1 MSANQFVTD
10 TLAARRNDPFTRRAA
25 VIGGSAS
32 LALLGLRTARAQET
46 PSAGTPVADT
56 AGTNLL
62 FIQNAGTTR
71 LEPGENDVH
80 TLTMSNVLAQTLYFA
95 DRPSRLTGAVTT
107 ETFAGTF
114 SQIFRG
120 GDSAPNAT
128 LIGHPE
134 SGTEEEEAIV
144 VTLLSATYDSAASTL
159 TYEIRLLSA
168 NEIGERQFEQE
179 PITALD
185 TGREY
190 SEAHL
195 FIDDVAECIIECVAL
210 GFLAPILLAVCATCA
225 Y

>member
-1 MSANQFVTD
+1 MSANQFVTE

-25 VIGGSAS
+25 FIGGSAG
-32 LALLGLRTARAQET
+32 LAMLGLRKAQAQEAT
-46 PSAGTPVADT
+46 PAGTPVADT

-80 TLTMSNVLAQTLYFA
+80 TLTMTNVLAQTLYFA
-95 DRPSRLTGAVTT
+95 DRPSRLTGTVTT

-120 GDSAPNAT
+120 GESAPNAT
-128 LIGHPE
+128 LIGHVD
-134 SGTEEEEAIV
+134 SGTQEEEAIV
-144 VTLLSATYDSAASTL
+144 VTLLSATYDSAESTL
-159 TYEIRLLSA
+159 TYEFRLLSA
-168 NEIGERQFEQE
+168 DEIGDRQFEQE

-185 TGREY
+185 AGREY

-195 FIDDVAECIIECVAL
+195 FIDDVAECVIECLAMGL
-210 GFLAPILLAVCATCA
+210 LAPILLAVCATCA